1 MKKEQRMIELGILV
15 ALSGL
20 VALFVAI
27 YLIKKGKTHKAAPK

>member
-20 VALFVAI
+20 AALFVAI

>member
-1 MKKEQRMIELGILV
+1 MIELGFFV

-27 YLIKKGKTHKAAPK
+27 HLIKKGKRDKAAPK

>member
-1 MKKEQRMIELGILV
+1 MRKERKMIELGILV

-27 YLIKKGKTHKAAPK
+27 YLIKKGKTDKAASK